1 MPTAAALVQTGIEFQ
16 SQGDLEAARLHYL
29 AALKLDSNCVQAIA
43 NLCVVLAETNR
54 LEGAAALAWKLV
66 DLVPFNGNF
75 WELLGNFLTRL
86 ERLDLAEYAFDQ
98 AIGLSPES
106 PSIHHNL
113 ALCLLRQ
120 RKYQQSIAAF
130 ERAEK
135 LGSRG
140 HGIKNDKAHAFMAL
154 GNLKQGWELYESR
167 WDTLVHLPPWDYHI
181 PEWKGENLTATRIL
195 IHGEQGLGDTIM
207 CSRFFRDLA
216 DWDWADVTLGV
227 PRTLQNLFSAQ
238 DWNLNILP
246 IEDMNE
252 ENMKGFDYQ
261 SPMYSAMRYLEIDSP
276 KDVSSKAYL
285 KVPEPRKFESDF
297 NIGLCWA
304 SGRRGTEMD
313 ARRREA
319 DLKLFL
325 PLIENPKFKIWSLQ
339 KGTNEEDISNLGLE
353 GLVSDET
360 GMFSDFYET
369 AKFISGLDLVL
380 TVDTAV
386 AHLSGALGIPTFMLA
401 QFSNCWR
408 WWNIENGSGE
418 PWYSGMRIFRQSV
431 PGDWKGPVTAAINQ
445 INLGLVQRKI
455 AA

>member
-1 MPTAAALVQTGIEFQ
+1 
-16 SQGDLEAARLHYL
+16 
-29 AALKLDSNCVQAIA
+29 
-43 NLCVVLAETNR
+43 
-54 LEGAAALAWKLV
+54 
-66 DLVPFNGNF
+66 
-75 WELLGNFLTRL
+75 
-86 ERLDLAEYAFDQ
+86 
-98 AIGLSPES
+98 
-106 PSIHHNL
+106 
-113 ALCLLRQ
+113 
-120 RKYQQSIAAF
+120 
-130 ERAEK
+130 
-135 LGSRG
+135 
-140 HGIKNDKAHAFMAL
+140 
-154 GNLKQGWELYESR
+154 
-167 WDTLVHLPPWDYHI
+167 
-181 PEWKGENLTATRIL
+181 
-195 IHGEQGLGDTIM
+195 
-207 CSRFFRDLA
+207 
-216 DWDWADVTLGV
+216 
-227 PRTLQNLFSAQ
+227 
-238 DWNLNILP
+238 
-246 IEDMNE
+246 
-252 ENMKGFDYQ
+252 
-261 SPMYSAMRYLEIDSP
+261 
-276 KDVSSKAYL
+276 
-285 KVPEPRKFESDF
+285 
-297 NIGLCWA
+297 
-304 SGRRGTEMD
+304 MD